1 MPSTGTFNTKCEWIL
16 HYKNNFCIDPKVG
29 VLKVWVVTQTWV
41 AEGQKMGRDI
51 VIQICQNSIFKF
63 FQFHHGIIIASYA
76 FHLAS

>member
-1 MPSTGTFNTKCEWIL
+1 M
-16 HYKNNFCIDPKVG
+16 G
-29 VLKVWVVTQTWV
+29 VLKVWV

-51 VIQICQNSIFKF
+51 VIKICQNSIFMF